1 MIGGGAVVSNDGLLV
16 FPIFSEVQEQ
26 RFAMCLDFEP
36 ESRAARRNLTGRS
49 ERKGIENNGS
59 RSRAASLLSVD
70 IASYF

>member
-36 ESRAARRNLTGRS
+36 ESRAARRTFDWAL
-49 ERKGIENNGS
+49 
-59 RSRAASLLSVD
+59 RAQRD
-70 IASYF
+70 